1 MYMALNRIAEKFADM
16 YNASNDYIE
25 NLNLF
30 NVTMRDGAADALK
43 YADSVEKI
51 MGINISEW
59 ISYQGKFKQLASG
72 FGVVNEQADIMSKN
86 LTQLSYD
93 MASFFNV
100 NQQKAFE
107 KLSSAMSGQVKGLRE
122 FGIDTSIASLQ
133 EYALAKG
140 IDLSVRKMTQ
150 AQKSV
155 LRYNYILERSINIHG
170 DLARTIQT
178 PANAMRV
185 LTAQIE
191 QFRRAVGNIIS
202 VLVTKFIPYIQAAVM
217 LLTDWANDIAGD
229 LGFELPTI
237 DYSNLDQAVSVT
249 DDISDSMDDVTD
261 SITEA
266 TAEAKKFKYQ
276 LMGFDELNILK
287 SNNDD
292 YNAKV
297 PDIKDNVVNNYPS
310 DLGLGVPEYDFG
322 LDTVTPQAKGIYQKI
337 KDYLENLTP
346 AKLVEDIL
354 TFAWDTAIKG
364 IGLLIEGLKGVW
376 NWFTKLDT
384 KSKLLVGTIAAIF
397 TIAKVKKFI
406 DWITKIFPSLN
417 TGFQK
422 LKDKFPNFF
431 DGLKKA
437 AFVAIGT
444 IISAFAAQDFFY
456 KLKTGALDTETA
468 ILDIGT
474 AAAGIG
480 MGFATGGW
488 VGGAVAAVGTLIGAL
503 TGVEKAAS
511 EARKELNNEIFYNQT
526 GTKITTLASRFTGV
540 MDSIKNT
547 YTEYNKTFDK
557 LATEN
562 ANVNSTVDN
571 INKIKSAF
579 DNGALSA
586 EDACKR
592 IKDALDGLPD
602 QVKSN
607 NNEFYN
613 TVYDILYSPFGDAL
627 EQAGIAKTKI
637 NALLGN
643 VVGDLNNKVD
653 DIKMDISVLNSD
665 YAKGKIS
672 ESQYITQSAELA
684 NRLND
689 LALNTKSDT
698 PTEVIQL
705 ETLMKDFPV
714 QNINL
719 ENYDSYKGAFEN
731 VSKSTKAAKDAIN
744 AYYDN
749 INSVFSALKSKAGT
763 QEAKDKIQK
772 AIDVASS
779 TRNLKLNE
787 INIKVNDFFKKVT
800 LSASKSVNEAAKKY
814 IDIWNN
820 GKDPAAEAWYT
831 TIATLHPSLGTAK
844 EQYLRDRLRTYIED
858 NLGVLDSEITNALT
872 QAGVGGKGFSK
883 DIAISL
889 GRELVN
895 NYSEAYATSFFD
907 GFTDKELEEKTNA
920 WFRDLA
926 KENGLSYTES
936 WGNDVNLDPTIREKT
951 SSFGNLWWARGVT
964 DRDMYINSFKTESER
979 TIAGVGFNIA
989 NSFSTAFQNAL
1000 NLAIPNDK
1008 LPKLQAVGTTIAAAG
1023 AGIFN
1028 NALAQ
1033 IQFRQ
1038 YASGGFPEMGE
1049 MFIARENGAELVGTI
1064 NGKTA
1069 VANNE
1074 QITEGI
1080 ARAVYSAMMSAGSA
1094 NGGTIRIENVME
1106 LDGEVIGR
1114 KSVEY
1119 HNNEVIRTGAS
1130 PLTI

>member
-1 MYMALNRIAEKFADM
+1 MYMALNRIADKLADM
-16 YNASNDYIE
+16 YTASNDYIE

-72 FGVVNEQADIMSKN
+72 FGVVNEQADVMSKN

-107 KLSSAMSGQVKGLRE
+107 KLSSAMAGQVKGLRE

-185 LTAQIE
+185 LAAQME

-202 VLVTKFIPYIQAAVM
+202 VLITKFIPYVQAVVM

-237 DYSNLDQAVSVT
+237 DYSNLDQAVTIT
-249 DDISDSMDDVTD
+249 DDISENMDDVTD

-364 IGLLIEGLKGVW
+364 VGLLIEGLKGVW

-397 TIAKVKKFI
+397 AIAKVKKFI

-511 EARKELNNEIFYNQT
+511 EARKELNNEIFYNQV
-526 GTKITTLASRFTGV
+526 GTKITTLANQFTGV
-540 MDSIKNT
+540 MDGIKNT

-562 ANVNSTVDN
+562 ENVNTTVEN

-579 DNGALSA
+579 DNGALKA
-586 EDACKR
+586 EDACQR
-592 IKDALDGLPD
+592 IKDALDNLPN
-602 QVKSN
+602 QVKTN
-607 NNEFYN
+607 NNEYYN

-627 EQAGIAKTKI
+627 EQAGIAKTQL

-653 DIKMDISVLNSD
+653 EIKMDISVLNSD

-672 ESQYITQSAELA
+672 DENYAQKSLELA
-684 NRLND
+684 QKLNE
-689 LALNTKSDT
+689 LAINTKKDT
-698 PTEVIQL
+698 PAEVTNL
-705 ETLMKDFPV
+705 VSLMKSFPM

-719 ENYDSYKGAFEN
+719 ENYDSYKGAFEDI
-731 VSKSTKAAKDAIN
+731 SKSTKEAKQAVSD
-744 AYYDN
+744 YYDN
-749 INSVFSALKSKAGT
+749 VVTTLTASLNYIKDSGSRKLVQESINVAKSTKAS
-763 QEAKDKIQK
+763 KLSD
-772 AIDVASS
+772 IDSQ
-779 TRNLKLNE
+779 
-787 INIKVNDFFKKVT
+787 VNGFFKNVM
-800 LSASKSVNEAAKKY
+800 LSASKTVSNAAKKY
-814 IDIWNN
+814 NDMWVN
-820 GKDPAAEAWYT
+820 GDDPLAEFWYT
-831 TIATLHPSLGTAK
+831 TMYDRKDKPAK
-844 EQYLRDRLRTYIED
+844 KKYLEDRLQTYID
-858 NLGVLDSEITNALT
+858 DYIGNLDTEITNALT
-872 QAGVGGKGFSK
+872 KAGVEGKGISTDVSNKLKDYLADVYVPIYADEFGGALDDSSIAELTNRWFS
-883 DIAISL
+883 
-889 GRELVN
+889 
-895 NYSEAYATSFFD
+895 
-907 GFTDKELEEKTNA
+907 
-920 WFRDLA
+920 DLA
-926 KENGLSYTES
+926 KENGMSYTDS
-936 WGNDVNLDPTIREKT
+936 WGNDVNLDPTIKEKT
-951 SSFGNLWWARGVT
+951 STFGNLWWARGIT
-964 DRDMYINSFKTESER
+964 DRDMYINSFKTDGER
-979 TIAGVGFNIA
+979 TIAGVGLDIA
-989 NSFSTAFQNAL
+989 DSFSTAFKNGL

-1080 ARAVYSAMMSAGSA
+1080 ARAVYGAMMSAGSA